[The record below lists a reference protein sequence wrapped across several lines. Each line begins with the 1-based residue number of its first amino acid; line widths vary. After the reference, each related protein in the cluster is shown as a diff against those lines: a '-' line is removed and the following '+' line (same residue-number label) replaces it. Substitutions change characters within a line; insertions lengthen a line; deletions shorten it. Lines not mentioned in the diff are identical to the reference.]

1 MDLIAI
7 SENTV
12 KIILI
17 LGLPS
22 LLVSMII
29 GLIVSIFQA
38 VTQVNDASLS
48 FVPKIIFVSAFIL
61 ISLPWIGQNIETYTK
76 DLWNL
81 ILVFGPCYHL
91 L

>member
-22 LLVSMII
+22 LIVSMII
-29 GLIVSIFQA
+29 GLIISIFQA
-38 VTQVNDASLS
+38 VTQISDASLS
-48 FVPKIIFVSAFIL
+48 FVPKMIIVSGFIL
-61 ISLPWIGQNIETYTK
+61 ISLPWIGDQIETYTK
-76 DLWNL
+76 DLWDIIL
-81 ILVFGPCYHL
+81 IFGKHN
-91 L
+91 

>member
-22 LLVSMII
+22 LIVSMII
-29 GLIVSIFQA
+29 GLIISVFQA
-38 VTQVNDASLS
+38 VTQISDASLS
-48 FVPKIIFVSAFIL
+48 FVPKMILVSAFIL
-61 ISLPWIGQNIETYTK
+61 ISLPWIGDHIEAYTK
-76 DLWNL
+76 ELWDL
-81 ILVFGPCYHL
+81 ILVFGNHS
-91 L
+91 